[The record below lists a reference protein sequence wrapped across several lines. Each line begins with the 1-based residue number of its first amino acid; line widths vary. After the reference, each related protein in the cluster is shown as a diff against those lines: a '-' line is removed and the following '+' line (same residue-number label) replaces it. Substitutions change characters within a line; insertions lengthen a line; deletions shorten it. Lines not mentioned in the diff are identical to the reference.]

1 MHTRTRRLLGIMV
14 IIAVCIA
21 SAYWWYQKARTVEII
36 ISDTQQALPQQIT
49 LIRGVRDVLV
59 IRNESQQNITV
70 AGTTLK
76 SGQQFRQY
84 YRSTGDYSFNCS
96 VHNGQTLH
104 VVVREP

>member
-1 MHTRTRRLLGIMV
+1 MHTRTRRLFGIMV
-14 IIAVCIA
+14 IIGVCIA
-21 SAYWWYQKARTVEII
+21 SVYWWYQTARTVEII
-36 ISDTQQALPQQIT
+36 ISDAQHVLPQQIT

-59 IRNESQQNITV
+59 IRKESQQSISV

-76 SGQQFRQY
+76 SGQQIRQF

-104 VVVREP
+104 VVVRNP